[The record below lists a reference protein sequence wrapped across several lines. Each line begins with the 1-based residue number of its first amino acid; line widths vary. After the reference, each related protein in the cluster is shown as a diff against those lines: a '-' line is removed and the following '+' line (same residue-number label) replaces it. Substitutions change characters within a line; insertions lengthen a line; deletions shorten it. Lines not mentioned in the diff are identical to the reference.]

1 MPAKAVADAVNTYL
15 AASWSATIVVPYDTL
30 ADPSAISTAFLV
42 AQYPVVNGIKPV
54 LGRHFWEE
62 GAIRLVLNV
71 RRGIGLAQG
80 LEWCDELRLMFRDVK
95 FGDGL
100 ETFTPDGPVIDNN
113 IEEGDWISYSIIVPY
128 RYQYDS
134 GELVTGAGALSAQSS
149 TAG

>member
-1 MPAKAVADAVNTYL
+1 MPAKAVADAVDAYL
-15 AASWSATIVVPYDTL
+15 TASWSATIVIPYDTL

-42 AQYPVVNGIKPV
+42 TQYPVANGAKPT
-54 LGRHFWEE
+54 LGRHFLEE

-100 ETFTPDGPVIDNN
+100 ETFTPDGPIIDDA
-113 IEEGDWISYSIIVPY
+113 IEEGDWISYSIVVPY

-134 GELVTGAGALSAQSS
+134 ELPVTV
-149 TAG
+149 